1 MCNTSRGASR
11 EFWTPNCPFA
21 CFWIRFKYDSP
32 LHSYYNICRINL
44 NHSKR
49 FFVVSWHYKIGD
61 SLVALYA
68 IAPQHP
74 QNAIAHNYPNFK
86 RFLGRASLS
95 HPNTPKQRFLGRA
108 SLSLTTTL
116 ILNELLAAA
125 QRLRSPNLFLNGDS
139 CGALRYRSQPP

>member
-1 MCNTSRGASR
+1 MINFIDNAIAPQH
-11 EFWTPNCPFA
+11 PNFKRTA
-21 CFWIRFKYDSP
+21 CS
-32 LHSYYNICRINL
+32 S
-44 NHSKR
+44 
-49 FFVVSWHYKIGD
+49 
-61 SLVALYA
+61 AYA

-86 RFLGRASLS
+86 RFLGRATLT

-108 SLSLTTTL
+108 TLTLTTTL

-139 CGALRYRSQPP
+139 